1 MDVVATTV
9 TPASDAAHKRRAA
22 AEQAAGGARFPWAG
36 FLLIVVSIGLI
47 GPLSRHA
54 HHVGIEVDHAT
65 WGKFMSKASSG
76 AGGGSGSAEQ
86 LLLHAA
92 RDGDAR
98 VVRGSLRRGAD
109 PDTQEATVRAARA
122 CVHARVPVWPFV
134 CGVC

>member
-1 MDVVATTV
+1 MAVVASAV
-9 TPASDAAHKRRAA
+9 TPTSDAPKRRAA
-22 AEQAAGGARFPWAG
+22 AEQAAAGSRFPWAG
-36 FLLIVVSIGLI
+36 FLLIVLSIGLV

-54 HHVGIEVDHAT
+54 HHIGIEVDHHT

-109 PDTQEATVRAARA
+109 PDTQEATVRAALSSQGSVMLA
-122 CVHARVPVWPFV
+122 LRV
-134 CGVC
+134 C